1 MRNCIVV
8 LTRGYEEIKSYDT
21 LIKRNKHIAINL
33 NDKTIDN
40 LIFHEGNISEEQ
52 QLYIKSQTPEL
63 KMQFVDISSIAFLP
77 EKKHIVIEKVHSVG
91 LSYRHMCSF
100 WFVNFFDAVTN
111 YDKLLR
117 IDEDC
122 FIDSN
127 IDSIFSLLDKSVF
140 VCASFFK
147 DHSWV
152 TEGMNDF
159 SLDFIKRY
167 KGSFTFK
174 KTDKKSPEG
183 PYTNVFGLSLQQIR
197 DNIMF
202 QNYKDDIDKS
212 NMIYKRRWGDLPLW
226 GEVIYYIFGDDAVII
241 DKNIR
246 YLHGSHGIYTNSL
259 IINKK
264 YSWQNSSIT
273 FLENGEMRAFG
284 NGHYKETEKNI
295 VEAVFGS
302 RKHLLTFNEDY
313 TEFISVREGDN
324 EIVKGKIILS

>member
-1 MRNCIVV
+1 MRSCIAV
-8 LTRGYEEIKSYDT
+8 LTRGYNDINSYDT
-21 LIKRNKHIAINL
+21 LIKRNKHIAKNL

-52 QLYIKSQTPEL
+52 QIYIKEKTPDL
-63 KMQFVDISSIAFLP
+63 KIQFVDISSIAFLP
-77 EKKHIVIEKVHSVG
+77 EKKDIVIEKVHSVG

-127 IDSIFSLLDKSVF
+127 IDAIFSLLDKSVF

-147 DHSWV
+147 DHWWV

-159 SLDFIKRY
+159 SLDFVKRNR
-167 KGSFTFK
+167 GSFTFK
-174 KTDKKSPEG
+174 KTDNKSPEG

-202 QNYKDDIDKS
+202 QNYKEEIDKS

-226 GEVIYYIFGDDAVII
+226 GEVIYYIFGDNAVNI

-284 NGHYKETEKNI
+284 NGHYNQLEKNI

-313 TEFISVREGDN
+313 TEFTSVREGDN
-324 EIVKGKIILS
+324 EIVKGKIIYS

>member
-1 MRNCIVV
+1 
-8 LTRGYEEIKSYDT
+8 
-21 LIKRNKHIAINL
+21 
-33 NDKTIDN
+33 
-40 LIFHEGNISEEQ
+40 
-52 QLYIKSQTPEL
+52 
-63 KMQFVDISSIAFLP
+63 
-77 EKKHIVIEKVHSVG
+77 
-91 LSYRHMCSF
+91 MCSF

-127 IDSIFSLLDKSVF
+127 IDAIFSLLDKSVF

-147 DHSWV
+147 DHWWV

-159 SLDFIKRY
+159 SLDFVKRNR
-167 KGSFTFK
+167 GSFTFK
-174 KTDKKSPEG
+174 KTDNKSPEG

-202 QNYKDDIDKS
+202 QNYKEEIDKS

-226 GEVIYYIFGDDAVII
+226 GEVIYYICGDNAVII

-313 TEFISVREGDN
+313 TEFTSVREGDN
-324 EIVKGKIILS
+324 EIVKGKILHS

>member
-1 MRNCIVV
+1 MRNCIAV
-8 LTRGYEEIKSYDT
+8 LTRGYKDMKSYNI
-21 LIKRNKHIAINL
+21 LIKRNKHISNNL

-40 LIFHEGNISEEQ
+40 LIFHEGNICEEQ
-52 QLYIKSQTPEL
+52 QLYIKSQTPDL
-63 KMQFVDISSIAFLP
+63 KIQFLDISSIAFLP
-77 EKKHIVIEKVHSVG
+77 EKKDIIIEKAHSVG

-127 IDSIFSLLDKSVF
+127 IDAIFYLLDKSVF

-147 DHSWV
+147 DHWSV
-152 TEGMNDF
+152 TEGMNYF
-159 SLDFIKRY
+159 SLDFINRHRD
-167 KGSFTFK
+167 SFRFK

-183 PYTNVFGLSLQQIR
+183 PYTNVFGLSLKPIR
-197 DNIMF
+197 DNTIF
-202 QNYKDDIDKS
+202 KNYKDDIDKS

-246 YLHGSHGIYTNSL
+246 YFHGSHRIYTNSL

-273 FLENGEMRAFG
+273 FLENGVMRAFG
-284 NGHYKETEKNI
+284 NGHYNQIEKNI
-295 VEAVFGS
+295 VEAIFGS
-302 RKHLLTFNEDY
+302 RKHLLIFNDDY
-313 TEFISVREGDN
+313 TEFTSVRKDDN
-324 EIVKGKIILS
+324 EIVKGEIILS